1 MEKHLVMRV
10 QVPMSSLA
18 MLHLLLVTLP
28 CMERGPSWKRK
39 LIFRSRIQCCSWL
52 MGWAPMWVVRHR
64 LQSSTPC
71 PPPTLLHVPRQLETL
86 VITDLL

>member
-1 MEKHLVMRV
+1 MEELLVVRI
-10 QVPMSSLA
+10 QVPMSSSA
-18 MLHLLLVTLP
+18 TLHLLLVTLTF
-28 CMERGPSWKRK
+28 MIEDRHTKGKSFFM
-39 LIFRSRIQCCSWL
+39 LRIQCCSWL
-52 MGWAPMWVVRHR
+52 MGWAPMWVERHR